1 MKNNKILL
9 LFITLTICL
18 SCNVKSV
25 DSIIINAKIYTVNNQ
40 NEIAK
45 SIVIKDGRILD
56 ISNSNIDLKK
66 HAVFHYLDFRLFLIK
81 YVTEQNCRLL

>member
-1 MKNNKILL
+1 MKKNKILL
-9 LFITLTICL
+9 LLITLTTCF

-45 SIVIKDGRILD
+45 SIVIKDIKL
-56 ISNSNIDLKK
+56 ISKK
-66 HAVFHYLDFRLFLIK
+66 GGKSDFK
-81 YVTEQNCRLL
+81 TNK